1 MKNKVTVVSKP
12 GLMLTIVAWL
22 AAASNS
28 AAGAITQQAY
38 IKASNTGAGDGFGM
52 AVAVSGDTM
61 VVGAGYESSGGTGVG
76 ADPNDNSALSAG
88 AAYIYVRQ
96 GGTWVQ
102 QAYLKP
108 SNSGAGDWFGFS
120 VAISGDIVVIGA
132 PYEDSNATTINGN
145 GGNNSLLDSGAAYVF
160 VRNGSNW
167 TQQAYL
173 KASNVGGQDYFGS
186 RVAVSGNTVV
196 VGAPSEDSYFQPS
209 DNQSPES
216 GAAYIFVRDGDTWS
230 QQAILKSP
238 TMVTSRPYYFGSTV
252 AISGDTVIISSPQDP
267 SSATGVNG
275 NNYDIRAPGSGA
287 AFVFVRNGTQWSREA
302 YLKASNTDI
311 NDSFGSSVAIS
322 GDTAVVGSFVEAS
335 SARGI
340 DGIQSDNSARESGAA
355 YIFERRGSNWSQRAY
370 LKASNSAA
378 RNYFGRSVAISGDT
392 VVVGATVES
401 STSVGVNG
409 DQTNIGLTGQGAAYV
424 FIRRGQQWRQEA
436 YLKASNAGSNDSFGA
451 SVAVSEDLVVVT
463 APSEDSSAYGVNGDQ
478 SDDLIR
484 GVDSGAAYA
493 FSGFCSGC
501 PVLKLIGD
509 GSGGYTLVVEGKPN
523 AVYRLERSEAPD
535 GPWDA
540 LDTLTAPAA
549 GKLEY
554 HDPASSNR
562 HSFYRA
568 ILAVAP

>member
-1 MKNKVTVVSKP
+1 MKNKVIVASKTE
-12 GLMLTIVAWL
+12 LMFAIVAWL
-22 AAASNS
+22 ALASTS

-61 VVGAGYESSGGTGVG
+61 VVGASFESSSGIGVG
-76 ADPNDNSALSAG
+76 AAPNDNSASGAG

-96 GGTWVQ
+96 GGAWVQ

-145 GGNNSLLDSGAAYVF
+145 GSNNSLLDSGAAYVF

-173 KASNVGGQDYFGS
+173 KASNAGGQDYFGW

-196 VGAPSEDSYFQPS
+196 VGAPFEDSYYQPS

-216 GAAYIFVRDGDTWS
+216 GAAYIFLRDGDTWS

-238 TMVTSRPYYFGSTV
+238 TMVTFRPYYFGSAV
-252 AISGDTVIISSPQDP
+252 AISGETVIVSSPQEP

-275 NNYDIRAPGSGA
+275 NNYDLRAPGSGA

-311 NDSFGSSVAIS
+311 NDLFGFSVAIS
-322 GDTAVVGSFVEAS
+322 GDTAVIGSFVEAS
-335 SARGI
+335 SARGV
-340 DGIQSDNSARESGAA
+340 DGIQSDNSALESGAA

-370 LKASNSAA
+370 LKASNTAA
-378 RNYFGRSVAISGDT
+378 RNYFGRSVAVSGET
-392 VVVGATVES
+392 VVVGAMVES
-401 STSVGVNG
+401 SASTGVNG
-409 DQTNIGLTGQGAAYV
+409 DQTNVGLTGRGAAYV

-436 YLKASNAGSNDSFGA
+436 YLKASNTGSNDSFGA
-451 SVAVSEDLVVVT
+451 SVAVSDDVVVVT
-463 APSEDSSAYGVNGDQ
+463 APGEDSSSYGVNGDQ
-478 SDDLIR
+478 SDDVIR
-484 GVDSGAAYA
+484 GIDSGAAYA
-493 FSGFCSGC
+493 FTGFCSAC

-509 GSGGYTLVVEGKPN
+509 GSGGYTLVVEGTPN
-523 AVYRLERSEAPD
+523 AVYRLERSEAAD

-540 LDTLTAPAA
+540 LDTLTAPAT

-554 HDPASSNR
+554 HDAASSNR
-562 HSFYRA
+562 QSFYRVVR
-568 ILAVAP
+568 AVAL